1 MSVISFPV
9 EDIRQEFLALQKIEN
24 GHFVTYFDA
33 ANGTQVAK
41 TVVDAMATYM
51 KNGVATADGVHGT
64 ARETARLAFRA
75 RELIAQLIRAKKDN
89 VFFAG
94 DTSTFVMMLS
104 LYLSK
109 MWDDK
114 QVNIVLSEM
123 NQMENSNPWR
133 HVAEEKGV
141 TLHHIPYDQELNI
154 LNLEKLDEII
164 TNETRL
170 VTIDFSS
177 HITGVVHNIEKVI
190 QRAKS
195 VGAIVIVHASHVVPY
210 FSVDFDQMDIDVLL
224 FSADK
229 MFGPHLGIAI
239 LADELINQLEAT
251 GTSIDELFETGTT
264 NYEALVGIIEMVQ
277 FIASLGEGDTVEEKV
292 VQTYSKVSMY
302 EAYLMNAIKQGLA
315 SIPFVQIH
323 DGGENVLHVPIIAFT
338 IEGLDAKMVSH
349 YLSQDHAIHAD
360 YGMFGLPH
368 IVKHLTGNEFGVV
381 RISIAP
387 YNTMEEVEQFIEA
400 VRQLEERFKK

>member
-1 MSVISFPV
+1 MSVSSFPV

-75 RELIAQLIRAKKDN
+75 RELIAQFIGAKKEN

-94 DTSTFVMMLS
+94 DTSTFAMMLS

-109 MWDDK
+109 MWDD
-114 QVNIVLSEM
+114 QQINIVLSEM

-133 HVAEEKGV
+133 YIAEEKALR
-141 TLHHIPYDQELNI
+141 LHQIPYDQERHT
-154 LNLEKLDEII
+154 LNLDRLDEII

-177 HITGVVHNIEKVI
+177 HITGVVHDLEKII
-190 QRAKS
+190 QRAKA
-195 VGAIVIVHASHVVPY
+195 VGAIVIVHASHVVPH
-210 FSVDFDQMDIDVLL
+210 FSVNFQQMGIDVLL

-239 LADELINQLEAT
+239 LADELIEQLEAT
-251 GTSIDELFETGTT
+251 GSSIDTLFETGTT

-277 FIASLGEGDTVEEKV
+277 FIASIGEGNTVEEQV
-292 VQTYSKVSMY
+292 VHTYNKLSMY

-315 SIPFVQIH
+315 TIPFVQLH
-323 DGGENVLHVPIIAFT
+323 DGGEAVLHVPIISFT
-338 IEGLDAKMVSH
+338 VEGLDAKMVSH
-349 YLSQDHAIHAD
+349 YLSQDYAIHVD

-368 IVKHLTGNEFGVV
+368 IVESLTKDEFGVV

-400 VRQLEERFKK
+400 VRQLEERFEK